1 MRVIFYIYGF
11 LNKLS
16 INAHL
21 NVAQNA
27 PVFPLISFILIYAF
41 NIIELKTIR
50 TTILFNSILI
60 YIERSQSWLTRM
72 FSSNRRMILGLTINY
87 IHSAHQFNML
97 ITHSMEHLGQVEHI
111 VLNPTIRIPNIIYPS
126 LYHLQLH
133 LHSLMLLQR
142 LKLEVHL
149 LLIQLKL

>member
-1 MRVIFYIYGF
+1 MQENAQ
-11 LNKLS
+11 LN
-16 INAHL
+16 I
-21 NVAQNA
+21 AQNA

-41 NIIELKTIR
+41 NIIKLKTIKLI
-50 TTILFNSILI
+50 ILFNSILI
-60 YIERSQSWLTRM
+60 YIERSQLWLTRM

-97 ITHSMEHLGQVEHI
+97 ITHSMEHLGQVEHT